1 MRSTHPLRN
10 AFTLAALTVL
20 GGTVGLSSAAA
31 AEVSPPPVRP
41 HQAFVGQVNGSTV
54 GAVVTVGC
62 FGPVSA
68 TSTGHPIAGQTVSA
82 VLLPGAQ
89 PQSSTVGYTGES
101 ADRLL
106 VGFGNAFSTQ
116 PVPSPTVVKAY
127 GVKVPIPQDLDLPCY
142 GTGKVVFVPA
152 PTSNT
157 AQSATVEVTF
167 VSIGLSPT
175 G

>member
-1 MRSTHPLRN
+1 MRSSHPLRN
-10 AFTLAALTVL
+10 AFALAALTAL

-31 AEVSPPPVRP
+31 EASPQPVQP
-41 HQAFVGQVNGSTV
+41 HQAFVGQVNGNTV
-54 GAVVTVGC
+54 DAVITVGC

-68 TSTGHPIAGQTVSA
+68 TSTGHPVAGQSVSA
-82 VLLPGAQ
+82 HLLPGEQ
-89 PQSSTVGYTGES
+89 PASTVGYTGES

-106 VGFGNAFSTQ
+106 VGFGNSFSTQ
-116 PVPSPTVVKAY
+116 PAPTPTVIKAY
-127 GVKVPIPQDLDLPCY
+127 DVKVPIPQDLNLPCY

-152 PTSNT
+152 PASKTQ
-157 AQSATVEVTF
+157 QSATVDVTY